1 MPVAEYPH
9 SEGCSVIGGVVYRGD
24 AIPSLRGSYLFADY
38 CSGTLWGLDAATG
51 VEQTPTVLAATG
63 RNISSIGID
72 EDGEVWLTDV
82 AGGALLRLVAGA

>member
-9 SEGCSVIGGVVYRGD
+9 ADGCSVIGGVVYRGD
-24 AIPSLRGSYLFADY
+24 AIPALRGAYLFADY
-38 CSGTLWGLDAATG
+38 CSGTLWALDAALDG
-51 VEQTPTVLAATG
+51 EQAPTVLTSTG

-82 AGGALLRLVAGA
+82 GGGALLRLVAGA